1 MTNITYVTGNY
12 GKYISV
18 KEYFKK
24 EKIGI
29 DFYKFNLEE
38 LEINDIEKISKKK
51 VLDAYMYDLG
61 SCTFCQ
67 LCVEGCPTK
76 AIEFTNDFEQAVF
89 TRSKLVKQLNKK

>member
-1 MTNITYVTGNY
+1 MEETED
-12 GKYISV
+12 GK
-18 KEYFKK
+18 
-24 EKIGI
+24 
-29 DFYKFNLEE
+29 
-38 LEINDIEKISKKK
+38 KKK
-51 VLDAYMYDLG
+51 VLDTYMYDLG